1 MKDVVAQPRVLV
13 IDDHAA
19 VRAGLARAIEDAQMV
34 CCAMA
39 ASKSEAMAQLAH
51 TNPDAIVV
59 DLNLPDGNGLELIS
73 WARKNSPTI
82 AIIVLTLEDDLDL
95 VSAATQSGAQ
105 AFISKSESTER
116 LISAIKSVLTQPDLF
131 ISSHTVALL
140 GREKM
145 QNLLSPRERMVLTH
159 LEGELSLTEIA
170 GQMFI
175 SHATVKS
182 HCATIYRKL
191 ETRSRRSAVARA
203 KTIGLL

>member
-1 MKDVVAQPRVLV
+1 MSASVLV
-13 IDDHAA
+13 IDDHPL
-19 VRAGLARAIEDAQMV
+19 VRDGVKKSLTATGFNCVGEAGSLKEAI
-34 CCAMA
+34 AMIA
-39 ASKSEAMAQLAH
+39 LH
-51 TNPDAIVV
+51 NPDVITV
-59 DLNLPDGNGLELIS
+59 DLNLPDGNGLEIIS

-95 VSAATQSGAQ
+95 VSAASQSGAQ
-105 AFISKSESTER
+105 AFISKSESAEH
-116 LISAIKSVLTQPDLF
+116 LISAIRSVLTQPDIF

-140 GREKM
+140 GREKA

-159 LEGELSLTEIA
+159 LEGELSLAEIA
-170 GQMFI
+170 GKMFI

>member
-1 MKDVVAQPRVLV
+1 MSASVLV
-13 IDDHAA
+13 IDDHPLVRDGVKKSLTAA
-19 VRAGLARAIEDAQMV
+19 GFNCVGEAGSLKEAI
-34 CCAMA
+34 AMIA
-39 ASKSEAMAQLAH
+39 LH
-51 TNPDAIVV
+51 NPDVITV
-59 DLNLPDGNGLELIS
+59 DLNLPDGNGLEIIS

-95 VSAATQSGAQ
+95 VSAASQSGAQ
-105 AFISKSESTER
+105 AFISKSESAEH
-116 LISAIKSVLTQPDLF
+116 LISAIRSVLSQPDLF

-140 GREKM
+140 GREKA

-159 LEGELSLTEIA
+159 LEGELSLSEIA

-203 KTIGLL
+203 KTMGLL